1 MLTPKVDKVSF
12 TCQKNTTDEEMAANI
27 SVNVTRNLPFLK
39 VKRAA
44 IVGGGPSV
52 KNHFEDIRKDQKDGF
67 KVFALNGAAH
77 LLHSQ
82 GITPDYQVC
91 YDPRPDNLTFIVP
104 KVSKEYLVVSHAHP
118 SILEALSDQDVT
130 LFHAM
135 AGNKVAE
142 QILLFDPQA
151 HILGP
156 GMTVGLQMLNL
167 LVMRGFRDCN
177 FYGYDSSSAEDGAHH
192 AYSQPLN
199 DKNEQF
205 TFQFED
211 KSYTADAAMAAQAQE
226 FLRHAPE
233 YEKFG
238 LIINVIGAGL
248 LPHMWKSYR
257 NRQKGI
263 VFGKSLEESE
273 QEKYV
278 KMWENPDYRKVAPGE
293 QLTDFFQLSC
303 KPEAGSRIID
313 FGCGTGRAAVALKEA
328 GFNVSGVDFA
338 PNCLDL
344 SSNIPLSIHNLWDLP
359 ESISCDWGYC
369 CDVMEHIPPDKI
381 DAVLTSL
388 SKACKKGCFFN
399 ISMQPDFFS
408 LGSSDKLHLTVM
420 PVEWWITMLEKHFG
434 DTIHYIYD
442 SGIFFSIR

>member
-1 MLTPKVDKVSF
+1 LLTPKVDKVSF
-12 TCQKNTTDEEMAANI
+12 TCQKNTTDEEMAENILAN
-27 SVNVTRNLPFLK
+27 VKRGLPYLK

-52 KNHFEDIRKDQKDGF
+52 VNHFEDIRRDQLDGF

-77 LLHSQ
+77 LLHKN

-91 YDPRPDNLTFIVP
+91 YDPRPDNLTFIRP
-104 KVSKEYLVVSHAHP
+104 KVAKKYLVVSHAHP
-118 SILEALSDQDVT
+118 SILDELADQEVH

-135 AGNKVAE
+135 AGNKVGE
-142 QILLFDPQA
+142 QILSLDPHA

-177 FYGYDSSSAEDGAHH
+177 FYGYDSSSEGAQHH

-211 KSYTADAAMAAQAQE
+211 VEYTADAAMAAQAQE
-226 FLRHAPE
+226 FMRHAPE

-238 LIINVIGAGL
+238 LVISVIGKGL

-257 NRQKGI
+257 SRQKGI
-263 VFGKSLEESE
+263 VFGKTLEESE
-273 QEKYV
+273 AEKYER
-278 KMWENPDYRKVAPGE
+278 MWRNPDYRKVAPGE
-293 QLTDFFQLSC
+293 HFVDFFQIAC
-303 KPEAGSRIID
+303 KPGKDDFVID
-313 FGCGTGRAAVALKEA
+313 FGCGTGRAAKALRTA
-328 GFNVSGVDFA
+328 GFRVLGVDFA
-338 PNCLDL
+338 PNCLDRDAD
-344 SSNIPLSIHNLWDLP
+344 IDFAIYNLWDLP
-359 ESISCDWGYC
+359 EDMRCDWGYC
-369 CDVMEHIPPDKI
+369 CDVMEHIPTDKV
-381 DAVLTSL
+381 DGVLKNIAQS
-388 SKACKKGCFFN
+388 CRKGCFFN
-399 ISMQPDFFS
+399 ISMEPDSFS
-408 LGSSDKLHLTVM
+408 VGSSDKLHLTVM

-442 SGIFFSIR
+442 SGIFMSIK